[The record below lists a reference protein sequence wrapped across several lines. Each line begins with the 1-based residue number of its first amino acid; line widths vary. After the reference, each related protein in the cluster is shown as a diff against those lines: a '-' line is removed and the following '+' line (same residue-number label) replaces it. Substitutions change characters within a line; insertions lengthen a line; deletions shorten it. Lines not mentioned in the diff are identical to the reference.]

1 MNRKTTS
8 LSVTCLTALL
18 FLLPVLLH
26 ATELRAPNP
35 GQALQDDAGLP
46 DTPVSAE
53 DIRDIYGP
61 ILLPE
66 PPPYLLYGI
75 GILFV
80 TLLIVAIWLLWVFMK
95 KRKNSEAIDP
105 AVLALCSLDEAEAG
119 LPQRGILFF
128 AGEVSQILRSYIEA
142 QFSIETTSCT
152 TSEFFSSLDTS
163 HEGQLALLTDH
174 DDILKHCLILCDRI
188 KFSRF
193 LPDHDAVRSLK
204 RSVRSFIETTRTK
217 PLEEK

>member
-1 MNRKTTS
+1 MNRKTIFLS
-8 LSVTCLTALL
+8 LTCLTALL
-18 FLLPVLLH
+18 FLPPGLLH

-35 GQALQDDAGLP
+35 GQAIQNDAGIP
-46 DTPVSAE
+46 GTPVSVE

-66 PPPYLLYGI
+66 PPPYLLYGV
-75 GILFV
+75 GILLV
-80 TLLIVAIWLLWVFMK
+80 ILLIVAIWLLWVFMK
-95 KRKNSEAIDP
+95 KRKNSEETDP
-105 AVLALCSLDEAEAG
+105 AVLALCSLKEAEAG

-142 QFSIETTSCT
+142 QFSIPTTSCT

-163 HEGQLALLTDH
+163 YGNQLATLTDH
-174 DDILKHCLILCDRI
+174 DDILKHTLMLCDRI

-193 LPDHDAVRSLK
+193 LPDHDAVSSLT
-204 RSVRSFIETTRTK
+204 RGVHRFIETTRTK
-217 PLEEK
+217 PVEEK

>member
-1 MNRKTTS
+1 MNRKTIF
-8 LSVTCLTALL
+8 LSHTCLTALL

-26 ATELRAPNP
+26 ATELGAPNP

-46 DTPVSAE
+46 DTPVGAE

-66 PPPYLLYGI
+66 PPPYLLYGV
-75 GILFV
+75 GILLV
-80 TLLIVAIWLLWVFMK
+80 ILLIVAIWLLWVFLK
-95 KRKNSEAIDP
+95 KRKNSEETDP
-105 AVLALCSLDEAEAG
+105 AVLALCSLKEAEAG

-128 AGEVSQILRSYIEA
+128 AGEVSQILRSYIES
-142 QFSIETTSCT
+142 QFSIPTTSCT
-152 TSEFFSSLDTS
+152 TSEFFSGLDTS
-163 HEGQLALLTDH
+163 YESQLAPLTDH

-188 KFSRF
+188 KFSCF
-193 LPDHDAVRSLK
+193 LPDHEAVRSLT

-217 PLEEK
+217 PVEEK